1 MPYVA
6 SIGLYF
12 VPVLCLLGAGWSYV
26 RWKTRRTRRCPSVPA
41 KTVSASSSPYR
52 CDRRVPGAEAHVPD
66 HITNKKQRKALLL
79 FAAAEFQNSG

>member
-26 RWKTRRTRRCPSVPA
+26 RWKNEE
-41 KTVSASSSPYR
+41 
-52 CDRRVPGAEAHVPD
+52 DEALSQRAR
-66 HITNKKQRKALLL
+66 NKKQRKALLFICCCRIFRIPDSL
-79 FAAAEFQNSG
+79 PSAPRHSAPGRRR

>member
-26 RWKTRRTRRCPSVPA
+26 RWKNEEDEELSQRARKNCKRFLIAVPVA
-41 KTVSASSSPYR
+41 IAVFLALKLAFP
-52 CDRRVPGAEAHVPD
+52 
-66 HITNKKQRKALLL
+66 IT
-79 FAAAEFQNSG
+79 

>member
-26 RWKTRRTRRCPSVPA
+26 RWKNEEDEELSQRARKNCKRFLIAVP
-41 KTVSASSSPYR
+41 VSIAVFLALKLAFP
-52 CDRRVPGAEAHVPD
+52 
-66 HITNKKQRKALLL
+66 IT
-79 FAAAEFQNSG
+79 

>member
-26 RWKTRRTRRCPSVPA
+26 RWKNEEDEELSQRARKNCKRFLIAVPVA
-41 KTVSASSSPYR
+41 IAVFLALKLTFP
-52 CDRRVPGAEAHVPD
+52 
-66 HITNKKQRKALLL
+66 IT
-79 FAAAEFQNSG
+79 

>member
-26 RWKTRRTRRCPSVPA
+26 RWKNEEDEVLSQRARKNCKRFLIAVPVA
-41 KTVSASSSPYR
+41 IAVFLALKLAFP
-52 CDRRVPGAEAHVPD
+52 
-66 HITNKKQRKALLL
+66 IT
-79 FAAAEFQNSG
+79 

>member
-26 RWKTRRTRRCPSVPA
+26 RWKNEEDEALSQRARKNCKRFLIAVPVTIA
-41 KTVSASSSPYR
+41 VFLALKLTFP
-52 CDRRVPGAEAHVPD
+52 
-66 HITNKKQRKALLL
+66 IT
-79 FAAAEFQNSG
+79 

>member
-26 RWKTRRTRRCPSVPA
+26 RWKNEEDEALSQRAR

-52 CDRRVPGAEAHVPD
+52 WRSLCSWR
-66 HITNKKQRKALLL
+66 
-79 FAAAEFQNSG
+79 

>member
-26 RWKTRRTRRCPSVPA
+26 RWKNEEDAALSQRARKHCKRILIAVPVA
-41 KTVSASSSPYR
+41 IAVFLALKLTFP
-52 CDRRVPGAEAHVPD
+52 
-66 HITNKKQRKALLL
+66 IT
-79 FAAAEFQNSG
+79 